1 MRKKKWNELI
11 IALMVAMVVCGCGKT
26 QETDSATI
34 KSEINEEVAEEPEE
48 QEPEYETVTY
58 SVVVASENEDGSYTA
73 YDADN
78 TYILTLDENLP
89 ENQRAEVMVGA
100 AISVSTEVEKA
111 AENEKTEVSEPES
124 ELDPEK
130 EEESAPVL
138 VQVTAVADISEEE
151 AADLTYATFEKI
163 NGFSVEDLTDTP
175 MYANQTVN
183 VRKTNYH
190 IHLIFSERKLLDE
203 PIIKIASRN
212 RFYDKNGK
220 HVRTKKEILG
230 EDGQIREGCY
240 IVKKGEVYEKRI
252 FTVKD
257 EYFKSNAFLEEVKH
271 SYTDLMNLYV
281 KDDKQ
286 KLQVFERGGIY
297 LATKKIGKNNP
308 KAQEIESD
316 NQKRQEWNRTV
327 DVALISGV
335 SEPHILEVKRKQISE
350 PIKGAISQIGR
361 KPRLFAGFVTVAIA
375 ALELMIESVLMKKY
389 KEVSVQKEEI
399 NQTDEDIMLEKTAT
413 QVSDT
418 ENTQADAHESMPKA
432 PEQEKPET
440 KQSEMTRMASKYPR
454 FFKVYNE
461 LEQQNTVI
469 YKKEQQ
475 RTAKK
480 KELSEVKGWFKGRK
494 KKELQKEITELTSQ
508 IRDMKD
514 YLPKIVQRV
523 GYRNVQEF
531 LKDFRI
537 AKSEYSQYQ
546 KAIAQWKQE
555 NGKEPEQQPHGVR
568 AKLAANRK
576 KIEQEQ
582 KNTQRTRSQSKDRG
596 AR

>member
-1 MRKKKWNELI
+1 MPKHPLTKNMAEFTLPKKEEGVPIVRNSFIQMTKLSNVKGRITYISSHAKQENLYAVYETTERKFWRELAKCNQEEFAKSGTEGKCIEARELI
-11 IALMVAMVVCGCGKT
+11 IAL
-26 QETDSATI
+26 
-34 KSEINEEVAEEPEE
+34 
-48 QEPEYETVTY
+48 
-58 SVVVASENEDGSYTA
+58 
-73 YDADN
+73 
-78 TYILTLDENLP
+78 
-89 ENQRAEVMVGA
+89 
-100 AISVSTEVEKA
+100 
-111 AENEKTEVSEPES
+111 PES
-124 ELDPEK
+124 FVEYQPDMLLKLFTEHFK
-130 EEESAPVL
+130 QNYGTECISAL
-138 VQVTAVADISEEE
+138 HHN
-151 AADLTYATFEKI
+151 K
-163 NGFSVEDLTDTP
+163 
-175 MYANQTVN
+175 
-183 VRKTNYH
+183 RKTNYH